1 MVLLAK
7 VFDDAHVMP
16 MLAQVSLESCCAES
30 ETPFFGSAGPASL
43 WTLQLESW
51 IQPSGESHPLH
62 LSPFSL
68 PPSTLLLCSCSA
80 AERLPHHRH
89 APHLSNTLE
98 LTLL

>member
-68 PPSTLLLCSCSA
+68 PPSALLPRSCSA
-80 AERLPHHRH
+80 VERLPHHRH

>member
-51 IQPSGESHPLH
+51 IQLQERATPSTSLPSLFHPLPSFYAPAVLRKDCPTTGMH
-62 LSPFSL
+62 L
-68 PPSTLLLCSCSA
+68 T
-80 AERLPHHRH
+80 
-89 APHLSNTLE
+89 
-98 LTLL
+98 